1 MAKLYVDDV
10 FIFCP
15 VGCRMISTGREGQS
29 EESSLF
35 RTKLSHLNEEALGFV
50 VSKTV
55 GKGLRISRLKIRFSR
70 HKN

>member
-1 MAKLYVDDV
+1 MWTMYLSSVLWV
-10 FIFCP
+10 FHS
-15 VGCRMISTGREGQS
+15 CRMISTGREGQS

-55 GKGLRISRLKIRFSR
+55 GKGLQISRLKIRFSR
-70 HKN
+70 YKN